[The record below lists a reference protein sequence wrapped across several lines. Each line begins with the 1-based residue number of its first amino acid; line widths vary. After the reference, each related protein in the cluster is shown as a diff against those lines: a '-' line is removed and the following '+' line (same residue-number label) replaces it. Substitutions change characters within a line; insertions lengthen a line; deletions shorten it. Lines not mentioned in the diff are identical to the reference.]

1 MRNSA
6 YGMEEVYRCQD
17 CYGAHVP
24 ERLLVTGAAGEVA
37 VLLRPLLR
45 RPGRC
50 LRLLDP
56 VTPANLDPDTEQHLA
71 GSVTD
76 PDAMAAACADV
87 DLVVHLGGISK
98 ERPWR
103 DVLEANIHGT
113 QVTLEAARLAGVR
126 RVLLASSAHAVGMVP
141 TARAADVDELTPRP
155 DTYYGVSKVAAEAL
169 GSAYADRYAMTVVS
183 ARIGTVQPVPD
194 SARCL
199 STWLSPA
206 DLARLV
212 EATRLVTAPG
222 HHVVNAISRNTR
234 RWMSLAAGA
243 RIGYHPADDAEAWA
257 AALPAAG
264 PPAPPDPDDRIGG
277 PWAVADHP
285 LGTLT

>member
-169 GSAYADRYAMTVVS
+169 
-183 ARIGTVQPVPD
+183 
-194 SARCL
+194 
-199 STWLSPA
+199 
-206 DLARLV
+206 
-212 EATRLVTAPG
+212 RLVTAPG